1 MRPEF
6 EEPDAGH
13 RLHQLM
19 NYTTDGERHLFPGE
33 KFRSKIS
40 TCSSVAFMGFHQPP

>member
-1 MRPEF
+1 MQGKNLELNRN
-6 EEPDAGH
+6 GCW
-13 RLHQLM
+13 
-19 NYTTDGERHLFPGE
+19 ERHLFPGE